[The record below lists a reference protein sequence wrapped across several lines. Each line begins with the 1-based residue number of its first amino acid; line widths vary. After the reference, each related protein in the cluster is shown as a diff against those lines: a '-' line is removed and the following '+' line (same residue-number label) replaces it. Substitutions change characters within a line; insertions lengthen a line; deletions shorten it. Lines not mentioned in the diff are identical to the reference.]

1 MTSDYLNDSGLET
14 TRLSEWCR
22 RCYRACDV
30 HTPLFSRFRAVH
42 CARGGGGGGGAR
54 FGVATFR
61 RGRKAIDRRPSGL
74 VWIERALAAPAGS
87 V

>member
-1 MTSDYLNDSGLET
+1 MSI
-14 TRLSEWCR
+14 R
-22 RCYRACDV
+22 RCSLASGRA
-30 HTPLFSRFRAVH
+30 LRA
-42 CARGGGGGGGAR
+42 AR